1 MKKFSLSLFFA
12 LLVALSSHAQ
22 QVMFAS
28 LNDLAEGKGDTV
40 TILQVQ
46 KRTKN
51 QINLMGGADYRIS
64 ADDNTS
70 MGRYLK
76 RRCFAVQIDTTLYVN
91 CKKMRYKKFRL
102 GNWYA
107 KALWVNGTVFYAA
120 QPVGQVATGNIVPE
134 HTPKLGGE
142 VGDAIQASG
151 LTDERVYYELNMETG
166 RSEFVGRERMLQ
178 LLAGKPELK
187 KQFEQETSENAST
200 IEPYLIRLR
209 N

>member
-22 QVMFAS
+22 QVMYAS
-28 LNDLAEGKGDTV
+28 LKDLAEGRGDTV

-46 KRTKN
+46 KRTIH

-64 ADDNTS
+64 ADDNNS
-70 MGRYLK
+70 LGRYLK
-76 RRCFAVQIDTTLYVN
+76 RRCYAVEIDGTLYVN

-107 KALWVNGTVFYAA
+107 KALRANGTVFYAA
-120 QPVGQVATGNIVPE
+120 QPVGQVATDNIVPE
-134 HTPKLGGE
+134 HKPKLGGE
-142 VGDAIQASG
+142 VGDAISASG
-151 LTDERVYYELNMETG
+151 LTEARVYYELDMQTG

-178 LLAGKPELK
+178 LLASRPELRAK
-187 KQFEQETSENAST
+187 FEQETGESAEVL
-200 IEPYLIRLR
+200 EPYLIQLK
-209 N
+209 

>member
-1 MKKFSLSLFFA
+1 MKKFSISLFLF
-12 LLVALSSHAQ
+12 LLGILSSHAQ

-120 QPVGQVATGNIVPE
+120 QPVGQVATDKIVPE

-200 IEPYLIRLR
+200 IEPYLFQLR

>member
-120 QPVGQVATGNIVPE
+120 QPVGQVATDKIVPE

-200 IEPYLIRLR
+200 IEPYLIQLR

>member
-1 MKKFSLSLFFA
+1 MKKLIISLFLLLIFA
-12 LLVALSSHAQ
+12 PLSRAQ
-22 QVMFAS
+22 QVMYAS
-28 LNDLAEGKGDTV
+28 LKDFIEAKGDTV

-46 KRTKN
+46 KRTRN

-76 RRCFAVQIDTTLYVN
+76 RRCFAVQIDSALYVN
-91 CKKMRYKKFRL
+91 CKKMRYKNFRL

-107 KALWVNGTVFYAA
+107 KALYVNGTIFYSA
-120 QPVGQVATGNIVPE
+120 QPVGQVATDNIVPD

-178 LLAGKPELK
+178 LLAAKPELK
-187 KQFEQETSENAST
+187 KIFEKETSENAAT
-200 IEPYLIRLR
+200 IEPYLIQLR